1 MAALAEI
8 LPDSVTSWRR
18 EKRGEKSDECW
29 QPGYLPVIEIRTFT
43 CRRKI
48 AWKWVKI
55 HCSPMIRIVTL
66 VRAAPSKCPARDFL
80 LFCLSFCVLP
90 AFPTPSPPFLLS
102 PLHFFLS
109 WEPGIFPSKRRYRIH
124 ATFIFRMARV
134 GRARES
140 PNQQL
145 REYSYILKTIRQ
157 VFCREM
163 GSKSD

>member
-1 MAALAEI
+1 MAALAER

-29 QPGYLPVIEIRTFT
+29 QPGYLPVVEIRTFT

-90 AFPTPSPPFLLS
+90 AFPSPPFLLS

-109 WEPGIFPSKRRYRIH
+109 WDLPVETPLPHSRNLYFPNGASGTRAGVTQPTTARIFLH
-124 ATFIFRMARV
+124 T
-134 GRARES
+134 
-140 PNQQL
+140 
-145 REYSYILKTIRQ
+145 
-157 VFCREM
+157 
-163 GSKSD
+163 